1 MFNALHRKKS
11 SDRGARA
18 TKNDVIPKTWA
29 VCTTVSRS
37 DPRERLPD
45 LRHFA
50 VTKFHKDQAELTGYT
65 LDRWD
70 LHGVPFACAECT
82 AEYETLRMMQLDQD
96 RQLLRRPS

>member
-1 MFNALHRKKS
+1 MTHKSTRCSDQAAL
-11 SDRGARA
+11 A
-18 TKNDVIPKTWA
+18 TETDVIPKTWA

-45 LRHFA
+45 LRHLA

-70 LHGVPFACAECT
+70 LHGVPCACSECT

-96 RQLLRRPS
+96 RQLLLRPS

>member
-1 MFNALHRKKS
+1 MTHKSTRCSDQAAL
-11 SDRGARA
+11 A
-18 TKNDVIPKTWA
+18 TESDVIPKTWA

-37 DPRERLPD
+37 DPRERLSD

-70 LHGVPFACAECT
+70 LHGVPCACAECT
-82 AEYETLRMMQLDQD
+82 AEYEALRMMQLDQD
-96 RQLLRRPS
+96 RHLLRRPS

>member
-1 MFNALHRKKS
+1 MTHKSTRCSDPAAL
-11 SDRGARA
+11 A
-18 TKNDVIPKTWA
+18 TETDVIPKTWA

-45 LRHFA
+45 LRHLA
-50 VTKFHKDQAELTGYT
+50 VTKFHKDQAKLTGYT

-70 LHGVPFACAECT
+70 LHGVPCVCSECT
-82 AEYETLRMMQLDQD
+82 TEYETLRMMQLDQD